1 MEQRPLVP
9 AIRSERRVGAT
20 VTPSTPYTRFQPQ
33 MPPRSRRGARA
44 CPREEREEDTRQR
57 QLSSP
62 REDKTPQSSLLI
74 VNAARWP
81 RNVAA
86 STCRGAGSTS
96 AVVDHGK
103 KGADTW
109 ARQLNVKKREGF
121 PPRSTLDRSRRL

>member
-1 MEQRPLVP
+1 M
-9 AIRSERRVGAT
+9 S
-20 VTPSTPYTRFQPQ
+20 
-33 MPPRSRRGARA
+33 
-44 CPREEREEDTRQR
+44 REEREEDTRQR

-81 RNVAA
+81 RNMGGGA
-86 STCRGAGSTS
+86 CCGAGSTS

-103 KGADTW
+103 KGAGKW
-109 ARQLNVKKREGF
+109 ARQPNVKKREGF